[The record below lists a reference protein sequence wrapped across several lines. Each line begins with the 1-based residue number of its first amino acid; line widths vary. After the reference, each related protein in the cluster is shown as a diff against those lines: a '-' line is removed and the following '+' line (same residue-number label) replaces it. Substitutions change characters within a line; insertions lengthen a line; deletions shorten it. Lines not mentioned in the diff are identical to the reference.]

1 MSDTVRLTHKQLWT
15 FPDGPDHVAEAAE
28 RLEEEAK
35 KRGKTCVMDFNDI
48 DLRVVPGVT
57 TAARAVM
64 DWQTTAAI
72 ERFDALTAE
81 AKVMRARIA
90 ELTAKLD
97 ALALRI
103 VDAETAL
110 RVAETERDAVT
121 YNLACID
128 RKTFDEVHGADAVLL
143 RSAWWDQPPEATDL
157 GRAVVT
163 ALAAR
168 VRAKR
173 QAQQDK

>member
-1 MSDTVRLTHKQLWT
+1 MSKDLRLTQKQLWT
-15 FPDGPDHVAEAAE
+15 FPDGPDHVADAAD

-35 KRGKTCVMDFNDI
+35 KRGRACVLDFNDI
-48 DLRVVPGVT
+48 DLRVEPGVT
-57 TAARAVM
+57 SAARAVM
-64 DWQTTAAI
+64 DWKTTAAI
-72 ERFDALTAE
+72 ERDDAQVAE

-90 ELTAKLD
+90 ELMAKLD

-128 RKTFDEVHGADAVLL
+128 RKTFDEVHGADALLL

-173 QAQQDK
+173 QA

>member
-1 MSDTVRLTHKQLWT
+1 MSNTVRLTQKQLWA
-15 FPDGPDHVAEAAE
+15 FPDGPDHLADAAE

-48 DLRVVPGVT
+48 DLRVEPGVT

-64 DWQTTAAI
+64 DWHITASM
-72 ERFDALTAE
+72 ERGDARDEE
-81 AKVMRARIA
+81 AKAMRARIA

-97 ALALRI
+97 ALALRA

-110 RVAETERDAVT
+110 RVAEAERDAVIFDM
-121 YNLACID
+121 ACII
-128 RKTFDEVHGADAVLL
+128 RKTFDEAHGADAVLL
-143 RSAWWDQPPEATDL
+143 RSAWWDQPPESADL
-157 GRAVVT
+157 SKAAVKN
-163 ALAAR
+163 LAAR

>member
-64 DWQTTAAI
+64 DWHITASV
-72 ERFDALTAE
+72 ERGDARAEE

-90 ELTAKLD
+90 VRPARLLTSTHVPSLMPRTSASDSCMSRRSSGCQMTFAVRRVWAPTLYW
-97 ALALRI
+97 LRI
-103 VDAETAL
+103 RPVVRSSGNL
-110 RVAETERDAVT
+110 RV
-121 YNLACID
+121 
-128 RKTFDEVHGADAVLL
+128 L
-143 RSAWWDQPPEATDL
+143 RSSVGT
-157 GRAVVT
+157 
-163 ALAAR
+163 
-168 VRAKR
+168 
-173 QAQQDK
+173 

>member
-1 MSDTVRLTHKQLWT
+1 MSKDLRLTQKQLWGVN
-15 FPDGPDHVAEAAE
+15 DYPDHVADAAE
-28 RLEEEAK
+28 RLEEEARK
-35 KRGKTCVMDFNDI
+35 QGKTCVLDFNDI

-57 TAARAVM
+57 SAARAVM
-64 DWQTTAAI
+64 DWHITAAI
-72 ERFDALTAE
+72 QRGDARAEE

-97 ALALRI
+97 ALALRV

-143 RSAWWDQPPEATDL
+143 RSAWWDQPPEALDL

-173 QAQQDK
+173 QA